1 MNFFSL
7 YIFGSVCMGH
17 IKKCISNFWQLT
29 FCKFLR
35 LNTLHLLKLGYK
47 DQVAGTKSRKKK
59 KSIFVEELAVIY
71 TFFCFQRT
79 DKSNFYEYLHILNAT
94 IDGPNYSGAFQLQL

>member
-1 MNFFSL
+1 MRYVISEFFSL

-59 KSIFVEELAVIY
+59 NSIFIEELAVIY
-71 TFFCFQRT
+71 TFFVFKGLISLISMNICT
-79 DKSNFYEYLHILNAT
+79 S
-94 IDGPNYSGAFQLQL
+94 